1 MYWQL
6 AKLGGNKVVATCGG
20 QQKAA
25 LLKSLG
31 VDRVIDYKTE
41 SIKDVRYVISG
52 FDLSFPLQFV
62 SYNITKTSHLPILY
76 TIEL

>member
-1 MYWQL
+1 
-6 AKLGGNKVVATCGG
+6 VVATCGG

-41 SIKDVRYVISG
+41 SIKDVCL
-52 FDLSFPLQFV
+52 F
-62 SYNITKTSHLPILY
+62 
-76 TIEL
+76 